1 MPRWPCGFVM
11 RLTCF
16 RFQWFVS
23 GLALAAVA
31 TGWVLCAWRMTA
43 VAAGPLDGARSPG
56 GLVVVG
62 TAGLA
67 AGAERSGP
75 SADPK
80 KKSWERNLD
89 RVERNRLIAIVVFL
103 SVILVVLLFWW
114 SWGKIHHRAPKL

>member
-1 MPRWPCGFVM
+1 M

-16 RFQWFVS
+16 RFQWLVT
-23 GLALAAVA
+23 GVALAAVA
-31 TGWVLCAWRMTA
+31 MGWVLCAWRMAA
-43 VAAGPLDGARSPG
+43 VAAEPLGGTHNPG

-67 AGAERSGP
+67 AGAERSDP

-80 KKSWERNLD
+80 KKSWERQLD
-89 RVERNRLIAIVVFL
+89 RVERNRLIAIAVFL
-103 SVILVVLLFWW
+103 SVIFLVLLFWW